1 MKKKNVLILSPFFR
15 PSVGGV
21 ETHLDDLCEY
31 LRTHN
36 YQVYVLT
43 YQPITTKAKGKRIER
58 EEGLEIRRYWW
69 LGFNLFHR
77 LAHYP
82 VLNFIYLTPRLFMC
96 TFCFLLLRRK
106 KIDIIHA
113 QGLNAAVIAKF
124 MKIMFK
130 KKVVMSTQ
138 ALYNFRKGSLFSRV
152 TRWTLFSLYKIIAE
166 SDESKKELM
175 EIGIPKPKIAVFS
188 HWVDQEQFKP
198 RDKEKCKAKLGWQGK
213 FIVLFVGR
221 LIPIKG
227 AATLLEVAQQTDPGI
242 SFAFIGAA
250 GPQVELVGTA
260 AHKRDNV
267 IFVGKVDYQNL
278 ATYYNAAD
286 VFIIPSRYEEGVA
299 RVMLE
304 ALSCGT
310 PVIGTKRGSIP
321 TVLNSSVAILI
332 EPTAEKFKE
341 TIEFLY
347 HNPQE
352 LKRLAQNCRPYAESR
367 FSLDNV
373 KIIID
378 NY

>member
-1 MKKKNVLILSPFFR
+1 MSRKSILILSPFFR
-15 PSVGGV
+15 PNVGGV

-58 EEGLEIRRYWW
+58 EEGLEVHRYWW

-77 LAHYP
+77 LARYP
-82 VLNFIYLTPRLFMC
+82 SLNFLYLTPRLFMC
-96 TFCFLLLRRK
+96 TFCFLLLRRRK
-106 KIDIIHA
+106 VDVIHA
-113 QGLNAAVIAKF
+113 QGLNTAVIAKF
-124 MKIMFK
+124 MKIIFK
-130 KKVVMSTQ
+130 KRAVMSTQ
-138 ALYNFRKGSLFSRV
+138 ALYNFRKGSFFARI
-152 TRWTLFSLYKIIAE
+152 TRWTLFTLDKIIAE
-166 SDESKKELM
+166 SDESKEELI
-175 EIGIPKPKIAVFS
+175 EIGIPESKIAVFS
-188 HWVDQEQFKP
+188 HWVDQKQFKP
-198 RDKEKCKAKLGWQGK
+198 RDKEKCKARLGWQGK

-227 AATLLEVAQQTDPGI
+227 ATTLLKVAQQTEPGI

-250 GPQVELVGTA
+250 GPQIGLVNNA
-260 AHKRDNV
+260 ACKMDNV

-286 VFIIPSRYEEGVA
+286 VFIIPSQYEEGVA

-310 PVIGTKRGSIP
+310 PVIGSRRGSIP
-321 TVLNSSVAILI
+321 SVLNSSVAILI
-332 EPTAEKFKE
+332 EPTVEKIKE
-341 TIEFLY
+341 GIEFLY

-352 LKRLAQNCRPYAESR
+352 LRRLAQNCRPYAEAR
-367 FSLDNV
+367 FSPDNV